1 MKKLV
6 LTDVK
11 KIDIVEC
18 PIPEPGPG
26 QAVVRIRYAGICGSD
41 LHVLDGLNA
50 NAKMPLVM
58 GHEGCGELYAIN
70 DERTDI
76 KVGDKVCAHTIKPCN
91 GCEACTVGRENLCR
105 DVKIMGTNFD
115 GVFTQYMLVDANRLI
130 RFNDDVDMKLAAL
143 VEPLT
148 VGVHDVRR
156 SGLRAGEDV
165 FIAGAGPI
173 GLIIGM
179 VCKLAGA
186 AHVVLGEM
194 NPVRI
199 QMAQELGFTVA
210 DTTDP
215 ASFKA
220 VCDKATNG
228 AGFDK
233 SFEITS
239 VQPGF
244 DMCLAALKKGGVM
257 IQVGMPPKG
266 THMSVDID
274 KIIYSECELRGVR
287 HHTMSSM
294 QCAAKIINSGRMN
307 DQLVKLISA
316 VYPMDQCMEA
326 MEKARTDKTMLRV
339 LMDFS

>member
-1 MKKLV
+1 MKKMV

-11 KIDIVEC
+11 HIDIVEC

-26 QAVVRIRYAGICGSD
+26 QAVVRIHYAGICGSD
-41 LHVLDGLNA
+41 LHVFDGLNA
-50 NAKMPLVM
+50 NVKMPLVM
-58 GHEGCGELYAIN
+58 GHEACGVLYSIN
-70 DERTDI
+70 DPRTDI
-76 KVGDKVCAHTIKPCN
+76 KVGDKVCAHTVKPCG
-91 GCEACTVGRENLCR
+91 GCEACTIGRENLCR
-105 DVKIMGTNFD
+105 EVKIMGTNFD
-115 GVFTQYMLVDANRLI
+115 GVFTQYMLVDASRLI
-130 RFNDDVDMKLAAL
+130 KFNDDVDMKLAAL

-156 SGLRAGEDV
+156 VGVRAGDDV

-179 VCKLAGA
+179 VCQLAGA
-186 AHVVLGEM
+186 SHVVLGEM
-194 NPVRI
+194 NPIRI
-199 QMAQELGFTVA
+199 QMARDMGFVVA

-215 ASFKA
+215 VAFKKT
-220 VCDKATNG
+220 CDKATNG
-228 AGFDK
+228 LGFDK

-244 DMCLAALKKGGVM
+244 DMCLAALKKGGIM
-257 IQVGMPPKG
+257 AQVGMPPKG
-266 THMSVDID
+266 TIMGVDID

-294 QCAAKIINSGRMN
+294 QGAAKIINSGRMN
-307 DQLVKLISA
+307 DQLAKLISA
-316 VYPMDQCMEA
+316 VYPMEEFAEA

-339 LMDFS
+339 LMDFT

>member
-6 LTDVK
+6 LTDVQH
-11 KIDIVEC
+11 IEIVEG
-18 PIPEPGPG
+18 PIPEPGEG

-41 LHVLDGLNA
+41 LHVYDGLNA

-58 GHEGCGELYAIN
+58 GHEACGELYAIN
-70 DERTDI
+70 DPRTDI
-76 KVGDKVCAHTIKPCN
+76 KVGDKVCAHTIKPCG
-91 GCEACTVGRENLCR
+91 GCEACTIGRENLCR
-105 DVKIMGTNFD
+105 EVKIMGTNFD

-156 SGLRAGEDV
+156 SGVSVGDDV
-165 FIAGAGPI
+165 FVAGAGPI
-173 GLIIGM
+173 GLLIGM
-179 VCKLAGA
+179 VSKLAGA
-186 AHVVLGEM
+186 AHVVMGEM

-199 QMAQELGFTVA
+199 KMAEDLGFLVA

-215 ASFKA
+215 AAFKA

-228 AGFDK
+228 NGFDK

-239 VQPGF
+239 VQAGF
-244 DMCLAALKKGGVM
+244 DMCMAALKKGGVM
-257 IQVGMPPKG
+257 TQVGMPPKG
-266 THMSVDID
+266 TVMGVDID

-294 QCAAKIINSGRMN
+294 QIAARIINSGRLN
-307 DQLVKLISA
+307 EQLKKLVSA
-316 VYPMDQCMEA
+316 VYPMEEYA
-326 MEKARTDKTMLRV
+326 VALEKARTDKTMLRV

>member
-6 LTDVK
+6 LTGVQ
-11 KIDIVEC
+11 KIEMMEC

-41 LHVLDGLNA
+41 LHVFDGLNA

-58 GHEGCGELYAIN
+58 GHEACGELYSIN
-70 DERTDI
+70 DERADI

-91 GCEACTVGRENLCR
+91 GCESCTVGRENLCKQ
-105 DVKIMGTNFD
+105 VKIMGTNFD

-130 RFNDDVDMKLAAL
+130 KFSDDVDMRLAAL

-179 VCKLAGA
+179 MCKLSGA

-199 QMAQELGFTVA
+199 RMAQELGFTVA
-210 DTTDP
+210 NTTDP
-215 ASFKA
+215 AAFQA
-220 VCDKATNG
+220 VCDGATDG
-228 AGFDK
+228 EGFDK

-244 DMCLAALKKGGVM
+244 DLCLAALKKGGVM

-266 THMSVDID
+266 TVMGVDID

-294 QCAAKIINSGRMN
+294 QAAAKIINSGRMN
-307 DQLVKLISA
+307 EQLEKLVSA
-316 VYPMDQCMEA
+316 VYPMDRYEEA
-326 MEKARTDKTMLRV
+326 LEKARTDKTMLRV

>member
-1 MKKLV
+1 MKKL
-6 LTDVK
+6 LLK
-11 KIDIVEC
+11 AYKNLEIVEC

-41 LHVLDGLNA
+41 LHVFDGLNA
-50 NAKMPLVM
+50 SAALPLVM
-58 GHEGCGELYAIN
+58 GHEACGELYAIN
-70 DERTDI
+70 DTNSSF
-76 KVGDKVCAHTIKPCN
+76 KPGDKVCAHTINPCG
-91 GCEACTVGRENLCR
+91 GCEACAIGRENLCR

-130 RFNDDVDMKLAAL
+130 KFNDNVDMKLAAL

-156 SGLRAGEDV
+156 SDLRIGEDV

-199 QMAQELGFTVA
+199 QMAEDLGFTVA
-210 DTTDP
+210 NTRDP
-215 ASFKA
+215 AAFKA
-220 VCDKATNG
+220 VCDEATSG
-228 AGFDK
+228 RGFDK

-266 THMSVDID
+266 TVLGVDID

-294 QCAAKIINSGRMN
+294 QGAAKIINSGRLN
-307 DQLVKLISA
+307 AQLEKLISA

>member
-6 LTDVK
+6 LTDVR
-11 KIDIVEC
+11 KIEIVEC
-18 PIPEPGPG
+18 PVPEPGPG

-41 LHVLDGLNA
+41 LHVFDGLNA

-58 GHEGCGELYAIN
+58 GHEACGELYSMN

-91 GCEACTVGRENLCR
+91 SCEPCAVGRENLCR
-105 DVKIMGTNFD
+105 QVKIMGTNFD

-130 RFNDDVDMKLAAL
+130 KFSDDVDMRLAAL

-156 SGLRAGEDV
+156 SGLRAGDDV

-179 VCKLAGA
+179 MCRLSGA
-186 AHVVLGEM
+186 AHVVMGEM

-199 QMAQELGFTVA
+199 QMAQSLGFTVA
-210 DTTDP
+210 NTTDP
-215 ASFKA
+215 AAFKA
-220 VCDKATNG
+220 VCDEATDG
-228 AGFDK
+228 EGFDK

-244 DMCLAALKKGGVM
+244 DMCLAALKKSGVM

-266 THMSVDID
+266 TVMGVDID

-294 QCAAKIINSGRMN
+294 QAAAKIINSGRMN
-307 DQLVKLISA
+307 DQLEKLISA
-316 VYPMDQCMEA
+316 VYPMDWYEEA
-326 MEKARTDKTMLRV
+326 LEKARTDKTMLRV

>member
-6 LTDVK
+6 LQEFK
-11 KIDIVEC
+11 KLEIVES

-41 LHVLDGLNA
+41 IHVFDGLNA
-50 NAKMPLVM
+50 NAATPLVM
-58 GHEGCGELYAIN
+58 GHEACGEVYAIN
-70 DERTDI
+70 DPGSTFQ
-76 KVGDKVCAHTIKPCN
+76 VGDKVCAHTIKPCG
-91 GCEACTVGRENLCR
+91 GCENCAVGRENLCR

-130 RFNDDVDMKLAAL
+130 KFNDDIDMKLAAL

-156 SGLRAGEDV
+156 AGVRVGEDV

-199 QMAQELGFTVA
+199 QMAQDLGFTVA
-210 DTTDP
+210 NTTDP
-215 ASFKA
+215 AAFKE
-220 VCDKATNG
+220 VCDKATGG

-239 VQPGF
+239 VQAGF

-266 THMSVDID
+266 TVMGVDID

-294 QCAAKIINSGRMN
+294 QCAAKIINSGRLN
-307 DQLVKLISA
+307 AQLEKLVSA
-316 VYPMDQCMEA
+316 VYPMEQYAEA
-326 MEKARTDKTMLRV
+326 FEKARTDKTMLRV
-339 LMDFS
+339 LIDFN